1 MMARIL
7 FIVNL
12 LIAAS
17 LVTAASVLTA
27 KGGCL
32 EGCFAI
38 GRTGLAWGYAG
49 PGMACLTS

>member
-1 MMARIL
+1 MTARIL

-27 KGGCL
+27 KGGCF
-32 EGCFAI
+32 EGW
-38 GRTGLAWGYAG
+38 LAVGHKWA
-49 PGMACLTS
+49 

>member
-1 MMARIL
+1 MTARIL

-32 EGCFAI
+32 EVASRLVALG
-38 GRTGLAWGYAG
+38 
-49 PGMACLTS
+49 

>member
-1 MMARIL
+1 MTARIL

-32 EGCFAI
+32 DLAI
-38 GRTGLAWGYAG
+38 GRTGQLAALVWLA
-49 PGMACLTS
+49 

>member
-1 MMARIL
+1 MTARIV
-7 FIVNL
+7 FIVNF